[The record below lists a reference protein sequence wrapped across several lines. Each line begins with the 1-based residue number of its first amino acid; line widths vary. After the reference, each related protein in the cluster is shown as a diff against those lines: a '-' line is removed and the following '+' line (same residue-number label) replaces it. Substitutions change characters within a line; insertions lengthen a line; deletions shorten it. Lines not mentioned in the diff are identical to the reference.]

1 MRWCSSASLW
11 MCVRCA
17 LLAAQPV
24 IMNLNT
30 HHNGLLCSHRWW
42 LQRTLS
48 NASWFWKWPSCMLP
62 WDLPRPSSAPR
73 PSSCWQDYMRY
84 TWGELTSVVRA
95 TSDDDD
101 GGMCLRLWCALFNAN
116 KSQCQ
121 EMFSHFILKKIP
133 FTPTL
138 APWYVRRVSALR
150 DSLSLQCKRS
160 IETTYVKI
168 NISPTGLIKFCSWIQ
183 LLESW
188 ANNKRL

>member
-1 MRWCSSASLW
+1 MMTIEKEAGNSWWCLSAPPW

-17 LLAAQPV
+17 PLATQPV

-62 WDLPRPSSAPR
+62 RDLPRPSSAPR
-73 PSSCWQDYMRY
+73 PSNCWQDYMWY

-101 GGMCLRLWCALFNAN
+101 DGMCLQLWCAINLMQTNHNVKKWLVISFK
-116 KSQCQ
+116 KS
-121 EMFSHFILKKIP
+121 HIL
-133 FTPTL
+133 
-138 APWYVRRVSALR
+138 WRSLR
-150 DSLSLQCKRS
+150 G
-160 IETTYVKI
+160 V
-168 NISPTGLIKFCSWIQ
+168 
-183 LLESW
+183 
-188 ANNKRL
+188 